1 MQKRIKLFFSATV
14 LAATAAVSTASAQAL
29 YTEGKDYTV
38 LENPLPLRKAGQE
51 EVVEFFSYACP
62 HCANLEPHII
72 KWKNEKKPEDVGFYQ
87 IPAVGGT
94 WTFVAQVKYTA
105 DKLGLGDEF
114 NQKYFTAIHTDKKR
128 RLLGAKSAAIDFMV
142 KEGGADKSEA
152 EKAWSSLQVKSGL
165 KNSAQ
170 LWVQAKLDAV
180 PTVIVNGKYQVKL
193 NQYDEFFAVID
204 FLLATTSVEPVVS
217 STDKKTAE
225 TTKVVTETATE
236 SKPAK
241 TETKVE
247 AVAQ

>member
-1 MQKRIKLFFSATV
+1 MQKRLKLFFSAVALVT
-14 LAATAAVSTASAQAL
+14 TAVVSTASAQAL

-87 IPAVGGT
+87 IPAVGGS

-114 NQKYFTAIHTDKKR
+114 NQKYFTAIHTDGNR
-128 RLLGAKSAAIDFMV
+128 RLLGAKNAAIDFMV
-142 KEGGADKSEA
+142 KEGGVDKAEV
-152 EKAWSSLQVKSGL
+152 EKAWGSLQVKSGL

-170 LWVQAKLDAV
+170 LWVQAKLEGV
-180 PTVIVNGKYQVKL
+180 PTAIVNGKYKVKL
-193 NQYDEFFAVID
+193 NQYDEFFAIID
-204 FLLATTSVEPVVS
+204 FLLATTSVEPVA
-217 STDKKTAE
+217 KAE
-225 TTKVVTETATE
+225 VETAT
-236 SKPAK
+236 P
-241 TETKVE
+241 
-247 AVAQ
+247 